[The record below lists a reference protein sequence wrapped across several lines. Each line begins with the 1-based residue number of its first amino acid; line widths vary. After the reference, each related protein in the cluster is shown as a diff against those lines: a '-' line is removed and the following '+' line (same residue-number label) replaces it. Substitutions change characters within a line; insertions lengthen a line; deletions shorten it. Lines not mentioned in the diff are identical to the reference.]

1 MKAST
6 SRKKHSVA
14 HIVTTN
20 PQHQLVWRSMKQ
32 FISPQLLFEGR
43 LKVKLL
49 LIPWMHQSS
58 LPHWMQLCLIKAF
71 VKETKMSNLS
81 VKKIWSME
89 YSKNLIITRRES
101 KMNDGLKIYL
111 IKSKLVRTTLLQY
124 TLPSLFHQFP
134 WTTRKSK
141 IVEKSNIVE
150 RFASTIFSTIME
162 FDCTFTFFDLTRLT
176 VPGPKKPMTDH
187 NQGLCQSLLT
197 AKCRD
202 LLDQN
207 SWRTVSM

>member
-32 FISPQLLFEGR
+32 FISPQLLFEGG
-43 LKVKLL
+43 LTVKLL

-58 LPHWMQLCLIKAF
+58 LPHWMQLCLIKAY

-111 IKSKLVRTTLLQY
+111 IKSKIGKNYTTPIYPAFSIPSISLNNAKIQNSRKIQY
-124 TLPSLFHQFP
+124 S
-134 WTTRKSK
+134 RK
-141 IVEKSNIVE
+141 ICVDH
-150 RFASTIFSTIME
+150 FSTIME
-162 FDCTFTFFDLTRLT
+162 FDCTMFRKLEEMR
-176 VPGPKKPMTDH
+176 
-187 NQGLCQSLLT
+187 
-197 AKCRD
+197 
-202 LLDQN
+202 
-207 SWRTVSM
+207 

>member
-1 MKAST
+1 MLFSKNYNLMNKLNTSNSRDKSRVFSNPSIAHNVTRNPQYQLVLGNMKAST

-32 FISPQLLFEGR
+32 FISPQLLFEGG
-43 LKVKLL
+43 LTVKLL

-58 LPHWMQLCLIKAF
+58 LPRWMQLCQIKAF

-101 KMNDGLKIYL
+101 KMKDGLKIYL
-111 IKSKLVRTTLLQY
+111 IKSKIGQNYTTPIY
-124 TLPSLFHQFP
+124 PAFSIPSISLNNA
-134 WTTRKSK
+134 K
-141 IVEKSNIVE
+141 I
-150 RFASTIFSTIME
+150 
-162 FDCTFTFFDLTRLT
+162 
-176 VPGPKKPMTDH
+176 
-187 NQGLCQSLLT
+187 
-197 AKCRD
+197 
-202 LLDQN
+202 QN
-207 SWRTVSM
+207 SRKIQHSRKICVNHFYQPLAAWS